1 VVAGPRVTY
10 KPDVNLDRLAEDPNT
25 VLRSF
30 STWAGTAAAS
40 VQVIFGFFVI
50 AVVGVVIIIIIIP
63 KDNNDTNNL
72 LVLLVLPATNNK

>member
-50 AVVGVVIIIIIIP
+50 VVVGVVIIIIIIP

-72 LVLLVLPATNNK
+72 LVLLVLPATNNI